1 MLLSV
6 KNLSTE
12 FPVKKGI
19 VRAVEDVSFDVDQ
32 GEILAIVGES
42 GSGKSVTSLSI
53 MGLLAEP
60 GHVAGGS
67 LEFEG
72 KDLATL
78 SEKQYRE
85 LRGNDMA
92 MIFQEPMTSLN
103 PVYRVGNQIVEAI
116 RTHEKVSKAE
126 AKDRA
131 VDLLRKVGIPSP
143 EARINDYP
151 HQMSG
156 GMRQRV
162 MIAMA
167 LACNP
172 KLLIADEPT
181 TALDVTI
188 QAQIL
193 DLLGRLRD
201 DTGMAVLLITHDL
214 GVVSETADRVVVM
227 YCGQVV
233 EEAEVRTLFDHP
245 MHPYTLGLLKS
256 IPRLEDDD
264 SKRLYMIKGMVP
276 NPLEMPPGC
285 HFSDRCDSCMDI
297 CRTKVPELVDVDGH
311 KVRCFLYESADGEV
325 KSEEAIARAEAEAL
339 ADVEAAREVET
350 AEALLSAEDLREAE
364 IENTASNATASA
376 QAGAVELDILL
387 DVQHLTK
394 RFAADTNFFGKATSY
409 VQAVDDVSFQIRK
422 GEAFGL
428 VGESGCGKTTVG
440 KMLVNLLK
448 PTSGKIVFDGKELT
462 AMKPAERKQYCKDI
476 QLIFQDPYASLNPRM
491 RIGDIIAEPIIT
503 NNILPKD
510 QVEDRVNELLERVG
524 LANYMRNR
532 YPHEFSGGQRQR
544 VGIARA
550 LAVNPK
556 LIVCDEPVSALDVS
570 IQAQVL
576 NLLDE
581 LKEQFGLT
589 YLFIAHG
596 LNVVKHVSD
605 RVGVMYL
612 GKMME
617 IAPKKALYADPL
629 SPYTQAL
636 LSAIPSVDPAAKK
649 ERIILEGDVPSPI
662 DPPPGCR
669 FASRCF
675 AKVNGCDEVMPPLV
689 EVKPDHCVACHRYDK
704 GGPGTA
710 VI

>member
-181 TALDVTI
+181 TALGVTI

-193 DLLGRLRD
+193 DLLRRLRD

-350 AEALLSAEDLREAE
+350 AEALLAAEDLREAE
-364 IENTASNATASA
+364 IE
-376 QAGAVELDILL
+376 EI
-387 DVQHLTK
+387 
-394 RFAADTNFFGKATSY
+394 
-409 VQAVDDVSFQIRK
+409 
-422 GEAFGL
+422 E
-428 VGESGCGKTTVG
+428 
-440 KMLVNLLK
+440 
-448 PTSGKIVFDGKELT
+448 KE
-462 AMKPAERKQYCKDI
+462 E
-476 QLIFQDPYASLNPRM
+476 
-491 RIGDIIAEPIIT
+491 E
-503 NNILPKD
+503 
-510 QVEDRVNELLERVG
+510 
-524 LANYMRNR
+524 
-532 YPHEFSGGQRQR
+532 
-544 VGIARA
+544 
-550 LAVNPK
+550 
-556 LIVCDEPVSALDVS
+556 
-570 IQAQVL
+570 
-576 NLLDE
+576 
-581 LKEQFGLT
+581 
-589 YLFIAHG
+589 
-596 LNVVKHVSD
+596 
-605 RVGVMYL
+605 
-612 GKMME
+612 
-617 IAPKKALYADPL
+617 
-629 SPYTQAL
+629 
-636 LSAIPSVDPAAKK
+636 
-649 ERIILEGDVPSPI
+649 
-662 DPPPGCR
+662 
-669 FASRCF
+669 ASR
-675 AKVNGCDEVMPPLV
+675 
-689 EVKPDHCVACHRYDK
+689 
-704 GGPGTA
+704 
-710 VI
+710 

>member
-193 DLLGRLRD
+193 DLLRRLRD

-227 YCGQVV
+227 YWRPGGGGSRGAHAVRPPDAPLHAGP
-233 EEAEVRTLFDHP
+233 AEVH
-245 MHPYTLGLLKS
+245 
-256 IPRLEDDD
+256 
-264 SKRLYMIKGMVP
+264 
-276 NPLEMPPGC
+276 
-285 HFSDRCDSCMDI
+285 
-297 CRTKVPELVDVDGH
+297 
-311 KVRCFLYESADGEV
+311 
-325 KSEEAIARAEAEAL
+325 
-339 ADVEAAREVET
+339 
-350 AEALLSAEDLREAE
+350 
-364 IENTASNATASA
+364 
-376 QAGAVELDILL
+376 
-387 DVQHLTK
+387 
-394 RFAADTNFFGKATSY
+394 
-409 VQAVDDVSFQIRK
+409 
-422 GEAFGL
+422 
-428 VGESGCGKTTVG
+428 
-440 KMLVNLLK
+440 
-448 PTSGKIVFDGKELT
+448 
-462 AMKPAERKQYCKDI
+462 
-476 QLIFQDPYASLNPRM
+476 
-491 RIGDIIAEPIIT
+491 
-503 NNILPKD
+503 
-510 QVEDRVNELLERVG
+510 
-524 LANYMRNR
+524 
-532 YPHEFSGGQRQR
+532 
-544 VGIARA
+544 
-550 LAVNPK
+550 
-556 LIVCDEPVSALDVS
+556 
-570 IQAQVL
+570 
-576 NLLDE
+576 
-581 LKEQFGLT
+581 
-589 YLFIAHG
+589 
-596 LNVVKHVSD
+596 
-605 RVGVMYL
+605 
-612 GKMME
+612 
-617 IAPKKALYADPL
+617 
-629 SPYTQAL
+629 
-636 LSAIPSVDPAAKK
+636 
-649 ERIILEGDVPSPI
+649 
-662 DPPPGCR
+662 PPPGGRR
-669 FASRCF
+669 FEAPVHDQGHGAEPVGDAAGLPFLRPLRLLHGHLPHEGSR
-675 AKVNGCDEVMPPLV
+675 
-689 EVKPDHCVACHRYDK
+689 ACGRRR
-704 GGPGTA
+704 P
-710 VI
+710 

>member
-32 GEILAIVGES
+32 GQILAIVGES

-67 LEFEG
+67 MEFEG
-72 KDLATL
+72 KDLVHL
-78 SEKQYRE
+78 SERDYRA

-193 DLLGRLRD
+193 DLLRRLRD

-350 AEALLSAEDLREAE
+350 AEALLAAEDLREAE
-364 IENTASNATASA
+364 IE
-376 QAGAVELDILL
+376 EI
-387 DVQHLTK
+387 
-394 RFAADTNFFGKATSY
+394 
-409 VQAVDDVSFQIRK
+409 
-422 GEAFGL
+422 E
-428 VGESGCGKTTVG
+428 
-440 KMLVNLLK
+440 
-448 PTSGKIVFDGKELT
+448 KE
-462 AMKPAERKQYCKDI
+462 E
-476 QLIFQDPYASLNPRM
+476 
-491 RIGDIIAEPIIT
+491 E
-503 NNILPKD
+503 
-510 QVEDRVNELLERVG
+510 
-524 LANYMRNR
+524 
-532 YPHEFSGGQRQR
+532 
-544 VGIARA
+544 
-550 LAVNPK
+550 
-556 LIVCDEPVSALDVS
+556 
-570 IQAQVL
+570 
-576 NLLDE
+576 
-581 LKEQFGLT
+581 
-589 YLFIAHG
+589 
-596 LNVVKHVSD
+596 
-605 RVGVMYL
+605 
-612 GKMME
+612 
-617 IAPKKALYADPL
+617 
-629 SPYTQAL
+629 
-636 LSAIPSVDPAAKK
+636 
-649 ERIILEGDVPSPI
+649 
-662 DPPPGCR
+662 
-669 FASRCF
+669 ASR
-675 AKVNGCDEVMPPLV
+675 
-689 EVKPDHCVACHRYDK
+689 
-704 GGPGTA
+704 
-710 VI
+710 

>member
-116 RTHEKVSKAE
+116 RTHENVSKAE

-193 DLLGRLRD
+193 DLLRRLRD

-350 AEALLSAEDLREAE
+350 AEALLAAEDLREAE
-364 IENTASNATASA
+364 IE
-376 QAGAVELDILL
+376 EI
-387 DVQHLTK
+387 
-394 RFAADTNFFGKATSY
+394 
-409 VQAVDDVSFQIRK
+409 
-422 GEAFGL
+422 E
-428 VGESGCGKTTVG
+428 
-440 KMLVNLLK
+440 
-448 PTSGKIVFDGKELT
+448 KE
-462 AMKPAERKQYCKDI
+462 E
-476 QLIFQDPYASLNPRM
+476 
-491 RIGDIIAEPIIT
+491 E
-503 NNILPKD
+503 
-510 QVEDRVNELLERVG
+510 
-524 LANYMRNR
+524 
-532 YPHEFSGGQRQR
+532 
-544 VGIARA
+544 
-550 LAVNPK
+550 
-556 LIVCDEPVSALDVS
+556 
-570 IQAQVL
+570 
-576 NLLDE
+576 
-581 LKEQFGLT
+581 
-589 YLFIAHG
+589 
-596 LNVVKHVSD
+596 
-605 RVGVMYL
+605 
-612 GKMME
+612 
-617 IAPKKALYADPL
+617 
-629 SPYTQAL
+629 
-636 LSAIPSVDPAAKK
+636 
-649 ERIILEGDVPSPI
+649 
-662 DPPPGCR
+662 
-669 FASRCF
+669 ASR
-675 AKVNGCDEVMPPLV
+675 
-689 EVKPDHCVACHRYDK
+689 
-704 GGPGTA
+704 
-710 VI
+710 

>member
-103 PVYRVGNQIVEAI
+103 PVYSVGNQIVEAI

-193 DLLGRLRD
+193 DLLRRLRD

-350 AEALLSAEDLREAE
+350 AEALLAAEDLREAE
-364 IENTASNATASA
+364 IE
-376 QAGAVELDILL
+376 EI
-387 DVQHLTK
+387 
-394 RFAADTNFFGKATSY
+394 
-409 VQAVDDVSFQIRK
+409 
-422 GEAFGL
+422 E
-428 VGESGCGKTTVG
+428 
-440 KMLVNLLK
+440 
-448 PTSGKIVFDGKELT
+448 KE
-462 AMKPAERKQYCKDI
+462 E
-476 QLIFQDPYASLNPRM
+476 
-491 RIGDIIAEPIIT
+491 E
-503 NNILPKD
+503 
-510 QVEDRVNELLERVG
+510 
-524 LANYMRNR
+524 
-532 YPHEFSGGQRQR
+532 
-544 VGIARA
+544 
-550 LAVNPK
+550 
-556 LIVCDEPVSALDVS
+556 
-570 IQAQVL
+570 
-576 NLLDE
+576 
-581 LKEQFGLT
+581 
-589 YLFIAHG
+589 
-596 LNVVKHVSD
+596 
-605 RVGVMYL
+605 
-612 GKMME
+612 
-617 IAPKKALYADPL
+617 
-629 SPYTQAL
+629 
-636 LSAIPSVDPAAKK
+636 
-649 ERIILEGDVPSPI
+649 
-662 DPPPGCR
+662 
-669 FASRCF
+669 ASR
-675 AKVNGCDEVMPPLV
+675 
-689 EVKPDHCVACHRYDK
+689 
-704 GGPGTA
+704 
-710 VI
+710 

>member
-1 MLLSV
+1 M
-6 KNLSTE
+6 
-12 FPVKKGI
+12 
-19 VRAVEDVSFDVDQ
+19 
-32 GEILAIVGES
+32 
-42 GSGKSVTSLSI
+42 TSLSI

-193 DLLGRLRD
+193 DLLRRLRD

-256 IPRLEDDD
+256 IP
-264 SKRLYMIKGMVP
+264 
-276 NPLEMPPGC
+276 PPGGRRFEAPV
-285 HFSDRCDSCMDI
+285 HDQ
-297 CRTKVPELVDVDGH
+297 GH
-311 KVRCFLYESADGEV
+311 G
-325 KSEEAIARAEAEAL
+325 
-339 ADVEAAREVET
+339 
-350 AEALLSAEDLREAE
+350 
-364 IENTASNATASA
+364 
-376 QAGAVELDILL
+376 
-387 DVQHLTK
+387 
-394 RFAADTNFFGKATSY
+394 
-409 VQAVDDVSFQIRK
+409 
-422 GEAFGL
+422 
-428 VGESGCGKTTVG
+428 
-440 KMLVNLLK
+440 
-448 PTSGKIVFDGKELT
+448 
-462 AMKPAERKQYCKDI
+462 
-476 QLIFQDPYASLNPRM
+476 
-491 RIGDIIAEPIIT
+491 AEPVGDAAG
-503 NNILPKD
+503 LPFL
-510 QVEDRVNELLERVG
+510 RPLRLLHG
-524 LANYMRNR
+524 HL
-532 YPHEFSGGQRQR
+532 PHEGS
-544 VGIARA
+544 RA
-550 LAVNPK
+550 CGRRRP
-556 LIVCDEPVSALDVS
+556 
-570 IQAQVL
+570 
-576 NLLDE
+576 
-581 LKEQFGLT
+581 
-589 YLFIAHG
+589 
-596 LNVVKHVSD
+596 
-605 RVGVMYL
+605 
-612 GKMME
+612 
-617 IAPKKALYADPL
+617 
-629 SPYTQAL
+629 
-636 LSAIPSVDPAAKK
+636 
-649 ERIILEGDVPSPI
+649 
-662 DPPPGCR
+662 
-669 FASRCF
+669 
-675 AKVNGCDEVMPPLV
+675 
-689 EVKPDHCVACHRYDK
+689 
-704 GGPGTA
+704 
-710 VI
+710 

>member
-193 DLLGRLRD
+193 DLLRRLRD
-201 DTGMAVLLITHDL
+201 DTGIAVLLITHDL

-350 AEALLSAEDLREAE
+350 AEALLAAEDLREAE
-364 IENTASNATASA
+364 IE
-376 QAGAVELDILL
+376 EI
-387 DVQHLTK
+387 
-394 RFAADTNFFGKATSY
+394 
-409 VQAVDDVSFQIRK
+409 
-422 GEAFGL
+422 E
-428 VGESGCGKTTVG
+428 
-440 KMLVNLLK
+440 
-448 PTSGKIVFDGKELT
+448 KE
-462 AMKPAERKQYCKDI
+462 E
-476 QLIFQDPYASLNPRM
+476 
-491 RIGDIIAEPIIT
+491 E
-503 NNILPKD
+503 
-510 QVEDRVNELLERVG
+510 
-524 LANYMRNR
+524 
-532 YPHEFSGGQRQR
+532 
-544 VGIARA
+544 
-550 LAVNPK
+550 
-556 LIVCDEPVSALDVS
+556 
-570 IQAQVL
+570 
-576 NLLDE
+576 
-581 LKEQFGLT
+581 
-589 YLFIAHG
+589 
-596 LNVVKHVSD
+596 
-605 RVGVMYL
+605 
-612 GKMME
+612 
-617 IAPKKALYADPL
+617 
-629 SPYTQAL
+629 
-636 LSAIPSVDPAAKK
+636 
-649 ERIILEGDVPSPI
+649 
-662 DPPPGCR
+662 
-669 FASRCF
+669 ASR
-675 AKVNGCDEVMPPLV
+675 
-689 EVKPDHCVACHRYDK
+689 
-704 GGPGTA
+704 
-710 VI
+710 

>member
-193 DLLGRLRD
+193 DLLRRLRD

-264 SKRLYMIKGMVP
+264 SKRLSMIKGMVP

-350 AEALLSAEDLREAE
+350 AEALLAAEDLREAE
-364 IENTASNATASA
+364 IE
-376 QAGAVELDILL
+376 EI
-387 DVQHLTK
+387 
-394 RFAADTNFFGKATSY
+394 
-409 VQAVDDVSFQIRK
+409 
-422 GEAFGL
+422 E
-428 VGESGCGKTTVG
+428 
-440 KMLVNLLK
+440 
-448 PTSGKIVFDGKELT
+448 KE
-462 AMKPAERKQYCKDI
+462 E
-476 QLIFQDPYASLNPRM
+476 
-491 RIGDIIAEPIIT
+491 E
-503 NNILPKD
+503 
-510 QVEDRVNELLERVG
+510 
-524 LANYMRNR
+524 
-532 YPHEFSGGQRQR
+532 
-544 VGIARA
+544 
-550 LAVNPK
+550 
-556 LIVCDEPVSALDVS
+556 
-570 IQAQVL
+570 
-576 NLLDE
+576 
-581 LKEQFGLT
+581 
-589 YLFIAHG
+589 
-596 LNVVKHVSD
+596 
-605 RVGVMYL
+605 
-612 GKMME
+612 
-617 IAPKKALYADPL
+617 
-629 SPYTQAL
+629 
-636 LSAIPSVDPAAKK
+636 
-649 ERIILEGDVPSPI
+649 
-662 DPPPGCR
+662 
-669 FASRCF
+669 ASR
-675 AKVNGCDEVMPPLV
+675 
-689 EVKPDHCVACHRYDK
+689 
-704 GGPGTA
+704 
-710 VI
+710 

>member
-167 LACNP
+167 LSCNP

-193 DLLGRLRD
+193 DLLRRLRD

-350 AEALLSAEDLREAE
+350 AEALLAAEDLREAE
-364 IENTASNATASA
+364 IE
-376 QAGAVELDILL
+376 EI
-387 DVQHLTK
+387 
-394 RFAADTNFFGKATSY
+394 
-409 VQAVDDVSFQIRK
+409 
-422 GEAFGL
+422 E
-428 VGESGCGKTTVG
+428 
-440 KMLVNLLK
+440 
-448 PTSGKIVFDGKELT
+448 KE
-462 AMKPAERKQYCKDI
+462 E
-476 QLIFQDPYASLNPRM
+476 
-491 RIGDIIAEPIIT
+491 E
-503 NNILPKD
+503 
-510 QVEDRVNELLERVG
+510 
-524 LANYMRNR
+524 
-532 YPHEFSGGQRQR
+532 
-544 VGIARA
+544 
-550 LAVNPK
+550 
-556 LIVCDEPVSALDVS
+556 
-570 IQAQVL
+570 
-576 NLLDE
+576 
-581 LKEQFGLT
+581 
-589 YLFIAHG
+589 
-596 LNVVKHVSD
+596 
-605 RVGVMYL
+605 
-612 GKMME
+612 
-617 IAPKKALYADPL
+617 
-629 SPYTQAL
+629 
-636 LSAIPSVDPAAKK
+636 
-649 ERIILEGDVPSPI
+649 
-662 DPPPGCR
+662 
-669 FASRCF
+669 ASR
-675 AKVNGCDEVMPPLV
+675 
-689 EVKPDHCVACHRYDK
+689 
-704 GGPGTA
+704 
-710 VI
+710 

>member
-19 VRAVEDVSFDVDQ
+19 VKAVEDVSFDVDA

-42 GSGKSVTSLSI
+42 GSGKSVTSLSV

-67 LEFEG
+67 MEFEG
-72 KDLATL
+72 KDLVHL
-78 SEKQYRE
+78 SERDYRA

-103 PVYRVGNQIVEAI
+103 PVYRVGKQIVEAI
-116 RTHEKVSKAE
+116 RTHENVSKKE
-126 AKDRA
+126 ARERA
-131 VDLLRKVGIPSP
+131 IDMLRKVGIPSP
-143 EARINDYP
+143 EKRIDDYP

-167 LACNP
+167 LSCNP

-193 DLLGRLRD
+193 DLLRRLRD

-297 CRTKVPELVDVDGH
+297 CREKIPNLVDIDGH
-311 KVRCFLYESADGEV
+311 KVRCFLYENADGEA
-325 KSEEAIARAEAEAL
+325 KSAAAIAEGEAEAH
-339 ADVEAAREVET
+339 ADAEAARNVETAEAARNVET
-350 AEALLSAEDLREAE
+350 AEALLAGEEIREAE
-364 IENTASNATASA
+364 LEELEKSEE
-376 QAGAVELDILL
+376 AG
-387 DVQHLTK
+387 
-394 RFAADTNFFGKATSY
+394 R
-409 VQAVDDVSFQIRK
+409 
-422 GEAFGL
+422 
-428 VGESGCGKTTVG
+428 
-440 KMLVNLLK
+440 
-448 PTSGKIVFDGKELT
+448 
-462 AMKPAERKQYCKDI
+462 
-476 QLIFQDPYASLNPRM
+476 
-491 RIGDIIAEPIIT
+491 
-503 NNILPKD
+503 
-510 QVEDRVNELLERVG
+510 
-524 LANYMRNR
+524 
-532 YPHEFSGGQRQR
+532 
-544 VGIARA
+544 
-550 LAVNPK
+550 
-556 LIVCDEPVSALDVS
+556 
-570 IQAQVL
+570 
-576 NLLDE
+576 
-581 LKEQFGLT
+581 
-589 YLFIAHG
+589 
-596 LNVVKHVSD
+596 
-605 RVGVMYL
+605 
-612 GKMME
+612 
-617 IAPKKALYADPL
+617 
-629 SPYTQAL
+629 
-636 LSAIPSVDPAAKK
+636 
-649 ERIILEGDVPSPI
+649 
-662 DPPPGCR
+662 
-669 FASRCF
+669 
-675 AKVNGCDEVMPPLV
+675 
-689 EVKPDHCVACHRYDK
+689 
-704 GGPGTA
+704 
-710 VI
+710 

>member
-6 KNLSTE
+6 KNLITE

-19 VRAVEDVSFDVDQ
+19 VRAVEDVSFDVDA

-42 GSGKSVTSLSI
+42 GSGKSVTSLSV

-67 LEFEG
+67 MEFEG
-72 KDLATL
+72 KDLARL
-78 SEKQYRE
+78 SEKEYRE

-116 RTHEKVSKAE
+116 RTHEKVSKSE
-126 AKDRA
+126 AKARA

-193 DLLGRLRD
+193 DLLRRLRD

-227 YCGQVV
+227 YSGQVV
-233 EEAEVRTLFDHP
+233 EEAEVRALFEHP

-264 SKRLYMIKGMVP
+264 TKRLYMIKGMVP

-297 CRTKVPELVDVDGH
+297 CRKQVPEIVDIDGH
-311 KVRCFLYESADGEV
+311 KVRCFLYENAEGSALSGA
-325 KSEEAIARAEAEAL
+325 AIAAAEAEVL

-350 AEALLSAEDLREAE
+350 AEALLAAEDLREAE
-364 IENTASNATASA
+364 IE
-376 QAGAVELDILL
+376 GLEKDE
-387 DVQHLTK
+387 
-394 RFAADTNFFGKATSY
+394 
-409 VQAVDDVSFQIRK
+409 
-422 GEAFGL
+422 EA
-428 VGESGCGKTTVG
+428 
-440 KMLVNLLK
+440 
-448 PTSGKIVFDGKELT
+448 
-462 AMKPAERKQYCKDI
+462 
-476 QLIFQDPYASLNPRM
+476 
-491 RIGDIIAEPIIT
+491 
-503 NNILPKD
+503 
-510 QVEDRVNELLERVG
+510 
-524 LANYMRNR
+524 NR
-532 YPHEFSGGQRQR
+532 
-544 VGIARA
+544 
-550 LAVNPK
+550 
-556 LIVCDEPVSALDVS
+556 
-570 IQAQVL
+570 
-576 NLLDE
+576 
-581 LKEQFGLT
+581 
-589 YLFIAHG
+589 
-596 LNVVKHVSD
+596 
-605 RVGVMYL
+605 
-612 GKMME
+612 
-617 IAPKKALYADPL
+617 
-629 SPYTQAL
+629 
-636 LSAIPSVDPAAKK
+636 
-649 ERIILEGDVPSPI
+649 
-662 DPPPGCR
+662 
-669 FASRCF
+669 
-675 AKVNGCDEVMPPLV
+675 
-689 EVKPDHCVACHRYDK
+689 
-704 GGPGTA
+704 
-710 VI
+710 

>member
-151 HQMSG
+151 HTMSG

-193 DLLGRLRD
+193 DLLRRLRD

-350 AEALLSAEDLREAE
+350 AEALLAAEDLREAE
-364 IENTASNATASA
+364 IE
-376 QAGAVELDILL
+376 
-387 DVQHLTK
+387 
-394 RFAADTNFFGKATSY
+394 
-409 VQAVDDVSFQIRK
+409 
-422 GEAFGL
+422 
-428 VGESGCGKTTVG
+428 ESE
-440 KMLVNLLK
+440 
-448 PTSGKIVFDGKELT
+448 KE
-462 AMKPAERKQYCKDI
+462 E
-476 QLIFQDPYASLNPRM
+476 
-491 RIGDIIAEPIIT
+491 E
-503 NNILPKD
+503 
-510 QVEDRVNELLERVG
+510 
-524 LANYMRNR
+524 
-532 YPHEFSGGQRQR
+532 
-544 VGIARA
+544 
-550 LAVNPK
+550 
-556 LIVCDEPVSALDVS
+556 
-570 IQAQVL
+570 
-576 NLLDE
+576 
-581 LKEQFGLT
+581 
-589 YLFIAHG
+589 
-596 LNVVKHVSD
+596 
-605 RVGVMYL
+605 
-612 GKMME
+612 
-617 IAPKKALYADPL
+617 
-629 SPYTQAL
+629 
-636 LSAIPSVDPAAKK
+636 
-649 ERIILEGDVPSPI
+649 
-662 DPPPGCR
+662 
-669 FASRCF
+669 ASR
-675 AKVNGCDEVMPPLV
+675 
-689 EVKPDHCVACHRYDK
+689 
-704 GGPGTA
+704 
-710 VI
+710 

>member
-19 VRAVEDVSFDVDQ
+19 VKAVEDVSFDVDA

-42 GSGKSVTSLSI
+42 GSGKSVTSLSV

-67 LEFEG
+67 MEFEG
-72 KDLATL
+72 KDLVTL
-78 SEKQYRE
+78 PEREYRE

-103 PVYRVGNQIVEAI
+103 PVYRVGKQIVEAI
-116 RTHEKVSKAE
+116 RTHENVSKKE
-126 AKDRA
+126 ARERA
-131 VDLLRKVGIPSP
+131 IDMLRKVGIPSP
-143 EARINDYP
+143 EKRIDDYP

-167 LACNP
+167 LSCNP

-193 DLLGRLRD
+193 DLLRRLRD

-297 CRTKVPELVDVDGH
+297 CREKIPDLVDVGGH
-311 KVRCFLYESADGEV
+311 KVRCFLYENAEGQAKSAA
-325 KSEEAIARAEAEAL
+325 AIAEGEAEAH
-339 ADVEAAREVET
+339 ADAEAARNVET
-350 AEALLSAEDLREAE
+350 AEALLAGEEIREAE
-364 IENTASNATASA
+364 LEELEKSEE
-376 QAGAVELDILL
+376 AG
-387 DVQHLTK
+387 
-394 RFAADTNFFGKATSY
+394 R
-409 VQAVDDVSFQIRK
+409 
-422 GEAFGL
+422 
-428 VGESGCGKTTVG
+428 
-440 KMLVNLLK
+440 
-448 PTSGKIVFDGKELT
+448 
-462 AMKPAERKQYCKDI
+462 
-476 QLIFQDPYASLNPRM
+476 
-491 RIGDIIAEPIIT
+491 
-503 NNILPKD
+503 
-510 QVEDRVNELLERVG
+510 
-524 LANYMRNR
+524 
-532 YPHEFSGGQRQR
+532 
-544 VGIARA
+544 
-550 LAVNPK
+550 
-556 LIVCDEPVSALDVS
+556 
-570 IQAQVL
+570 
-576 NLLDE
+576 
-581 LKEQFGLT
+581 
-589 YLFIAHG
+589 
-596 LNVVKHVSD
+596 
-605 RVGVMYL
+605 
-612 GKMME
+612 
-617 IAPKKALYADPL
+617 
-629 SPYTQAL
+629 
-636 LSAIPSVDPAAKK
+636 
-649 ERIILEGDVPSPI
+649 
-662 DPPPGCR
+662 
-669 FASRCF
+669 
-675 AKVNGCDEVMPPLV
+675 
-689 EVKPDHCVACHRYDK
+689 
-704 GGPGTA
+704 
-710 VI
+710 